1 MKGCMRGILASI
13 ERMSFQASLIGRYAQ
28 QSASGGE
35 GEVRAVFRRSFYLYF
50 PGERYACVGDTSLGC
65 GPLNALV
72 TDFRIPSPGERVA
85 LDISAARLWTPAP
98 LSHRAEPALRALQA
112 AARGRVPREGL
123 GCLVIDEH
131 NSLSGH
137 AQPAL
142 DAIER
147 WLVGN
152 ALEDEAQA
160 LIGLGPGLTPSG
172 DDYLGGVLIAL
183 HQLGR
188 KPQAQ
193 SLWRWLE
200 PRLKRTSAI
209 SAAHLAA
216 AASGEGHEALHRC
229 LVALCTVGA
238 DWTRALDALASVG
251 HVSGWDS
258 LAGVVAVAKLR

>member
-1 MKGCMRGILASI
+1 
-13 ERMSFQASLIGRYAQ
+13 MSFHASVIGRFAEQ
-28 QSASGGE
+28 AAAGGE
-35 GEVRAVFRRSFYLYF
+35 GEVRAVFRRSAYLCF
-50 PGERYACVGDTSLGC
+50 PGNRYVCVGDTSLGC

-72 TDFRIPSPGERVA
+72 ADFRLPSLGERLA
-85 LDISAARLWTPAP
+85 LDIASAQLWKPAP
-98 LSHRAEPALRALQA
+98 LSLGVEPDVRALQA

-123 GCLVIDEH
+123 GCLVVDEH

-152 ALEDEAQA
+152 ALDEEAQT

-188 KPQAQ
+188 QAQ
-193 SLWRWLE
+193 ARGLWRWLE
-200 PRLKRTSAI
+200 PRLARTSAI
-209 SAAHLAA
+209 SGAHLAA
-216 AASGEGHEALHRC
+216 AAAGEGHEALHAC
-229 LVALCTVGA
+229 LEALHRADA
-238 DWTRALDALASVG
+238 DWPAVLARLDSVG
-251 HVSGWDS
+251 HCSGWDS
-258 LAGVVAVAKLR
+258 LAGLVAVAKVS